1 MTLFGATKIS
11 MRYNCIA
18 MDDKNFNQ
26 ETAEGWIQMIEHP
39 QAQIREQDIYPLL
52 RTWITQTNPHK
63 ILEIG
68 CGQGICSSVLDLTN
82 RHYLGVDPS
91 THLLER
97 AQKLHSSDNKKF
109 VLGNAYSL
117 PLQDA
122 SVDGVFSVSLW
133 HLLRDIK
140 TASLEMARVLQAGG
154 HFLIITANSVASA
167 HWTSPKDTLYLR
179 SQEEIKSAL
188 ESAGLQ
194 VLKIDTFRS
203 TPDGHK
209 MYVLFEGQKIL

>member
-1 MTLFGATKIS
+1 
-11 MRYNCIA
+11 

-26 ETAEGWIQMIEHP
+26 EAAEDWIKMIEHP
-39 QAQIREQDIYPLL
+39 HAQIREQDIYPLL

-68 CGQGICSSVLDLTN
+68 CGQGVCSSALDLTN
-82 RHYLGVDPS
+82 RHYLGIDPS

-97 AQKLHSSDNKKF
+97 AKKLYSTENKKF
-109 VLGNAYSL
+109 VVGNAYSL

-122 SVDGVFSVSLW
+122 SMDSAFSVSVW
-133 HLLRDIK
+133 HLLSDIK
-140 TASLEMARVLQAGG
+140 TACVEMARILRSGG
-154 HFLIITANSVASA
+154 HFLIITANSAASVA
-167 HWTSPKDTLYLR
+167 WTSPKDTLYLR
-179 SQEEIKSAL
+179 SQEEIKSVL
-188 ESAGLQ
+188 ELAGLR

-209 MYVLFEGQKIL
+209 MYVSFQGQKML